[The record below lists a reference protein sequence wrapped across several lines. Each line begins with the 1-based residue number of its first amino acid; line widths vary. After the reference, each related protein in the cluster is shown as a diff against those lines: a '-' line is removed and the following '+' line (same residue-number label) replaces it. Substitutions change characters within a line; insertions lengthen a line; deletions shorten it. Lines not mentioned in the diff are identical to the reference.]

1 MEYQTFRGSDVQEA
15 LTAVRQALGADAMI
29 ESTRHVTNGQNGAF
43 GRSFV
48 EVVAAPSAAGISH
61 RPAPRRTASASRASG
76 AAAVRPTVGGT
87 GRNRSNPALMERELM
102 ALRNLV
108 DELSAGR
115 PPRDR
120 ARALLHSAGF
130 EGELAKRLGSGAT
143 KAARSGNEALK
154 GWLRE
159 RVRERLLVEPNL
171 VQRPYRQ
178 VISCVGPTGVGK
190 TTTLAK
196 LAARAKLDLQ
206 RSVSVISLDTFRV
219 GAVEQWKRYA
229 DLIGVPFHVAE
240 DATTFKRLVLSQSSD
255 LIFVDTAGKST
266 RNDTAALRL
275 GQFFSELT
283 EIRTEVL
290 LTLPAWIRPRDAER
304 IVDSYQNPELTG
316 LVITKLDEAE
326 QLGGSMHAAL
336 AGRLPITYLC
346 DGARVPEDIHDAAE
360 DAVLDAIF
368 PEQN

>member
-1 MEYQTFRGSDVQEA
+1 
-15 LTAVRQALGADAMI
+15 MI

-48 EVVAAPSAAGISH
+48 EVVAAPSAPGLSQ
-61 RPAPRRTASASRASG
+61 RPTTRATRSPSRDAEAIASRP
-76 AAAVRPTVGGT
+76 VVGGL
-87 GRNRSNPALMERELM
+87 GRARSNPATMERELV
-102 ALRNLV
+102 ALRGLV

-115 PPRDR
+115 VPRER
-120 ARALLHSAGF
+120 ARALLYSVGF
-130 EGELAKRLGSGAT
+130 EGELAKKLGTGAT
-143 KAARSGNEALK
+143 QAARGGREALRV
-154 GWLRE
+154 WLRE
-159 RVRERLLVEPNL
+159 RVRERLLIEPNL
-171 VQRPYRQ
+171 IQRPYRQ

-206 RSVSVISLDTFRV
+206 KSVSVISLDTFRV

-229 DLIGVPFHVAE
+229 ELIGVAFHIAE
-240 DATTFKRLVLSQSSD
+240 DATTFRRLVMAQSSD
-255 LIFVDTAGKST
+255 LILVDTAGKST
-266 RNDTAALRL
+266 RNDNASLRL
-275 GQFFSELT
+275 GQCFSELR

-304 IVDSYQNPELTG
+304 IVDSYQNPQLTG
-316 LVITKLDEAE
+316 LIITKLDEAE

-368 PEQN
+368 PEQV